1 MPFTISHAIA
11 AFPLHHL
18 TRRKIPVMPVVIGS
32 MSPDFPYLLF
42 MTPVHA
48 PGHSIPG
55 VWIYCLLP
63 ALLMLALWY
72 RWLEKPILN
81 LLALPQGQIV
91 WNIREGLLVILG
103 VLLGAYSHLLW
114 DATSHSYGYFVQNS
128 EFWHAE
134 LFGLPLYK
142 LNQYGSGVLG
152 LAGLVLWYA
161 KLKTESQ
168 QVVESTHLKMAFV
181 IYTGSILLFVLAAN
195 LLHESAGLSYVVVR
209 SAIGLINGIAIGC
222 VIYAVWSSRSS
233 QKSR

>member
-11 AFPLHHL
+11 AYPAHYL
-18 TRRKIPVMPVVIGS
+18 TRRKIPVMPLVIGS

-63 ALLMLALWY
+63 ALLILALWY

-81 LLALPQGQIV
+81 LLALPQVQMPLK
-91 WNIREGLLVILG
+91 IREVLLVIVG

-114 DATSHSYGYFVQNS
+114 DATSHSYGYFVQNC
-128 EFWHAE
+128 EFWRAE
-134 LFGLPLYK
+134 LLGLPLYK

-161 KLKTESQ
+161 KLNAKSQ
-168 QVVESTHLKMAFV
+168 QVIESTHLKLAFI
-181 IYTGSILLFVLAAN
+181 IYAFSILLFVLAAN
-195 LLHESAGLSYVVVR
+195 LLHDAAGLSYVVVR
-209 SAIGLINGIAIGC
+209 SAIGLINGIAIGS
-222 VIYAVWSSRSS
+222 VIYAFCVRR
-233 QKSR
+233 KSHTV

>member
-11 AFPLHHL
+11 AYPLHHL

-48 PGHSIPG
+48 PGHSIFG

-63 ALLMLALWY
+63 ALLLLALWY
-72 RWLEKPILN
+72 RWLEKPVLN
-81 LLALPQGQIV
+81 LLALPRVQIV

-103 VLLGAYSHLLW
+103 VLLGAYSHVLW
-114 DATSHSYGYFVQNS
+114 DATSHSYGYFVQNN

-134 LFGLPLYK
+134 FLGLPLYK

-161 KLKTESQ
+161 KFKAISPQVFESA
-168 QVVESTHLKMAFV
+168 HLKPAFI
-181 IYTGSILLFVLAAN
+181 IYTLCVLFFVLVANVLHDAAD
-195 LLHESAGLSYVVVR
+195 LSYVVVR
-209 SAIGLINGIAIGC
+209 SAIGFTNGIIIGS
-222 VIYAVWSSRSS
+222 VIYAAWVSRRSLHT
-233 QKSR
+233 

>member
-11 AFPLHHL
+11 AYPAHYL
-18 TRRKIPVMPVVIGS
+18 TRRKIPVMPLVIGS

-42 MTPVHA
+42 MTPMHA
-48 PGHSIPG
+48 PGHSIFG

-63 ALLMLALWY
+63 ALLMLTLWY
-72 RWLEKPILN
+72 LWLEKPILN
-81 LLALPQGQIV
+81 LLALPRAQV
-91 WNIREGLLVILG
+91 SWNIREGLLVILG

-128 EFWHAE
+128 EFWHIE

-161 KLKTESQ
+161 KLKAKSQ
-168 QVVESTHLKMAFV
+168 QVIESTHLKLAFI
-181 IYTGSILLFVLAAN
+181 IYAFSILFFVLAAN
-195 LLHESAGLSYVVVR
+195 LLHDATGLSYVVVR
-209 SAIGLINGIAIGC
+209 SAIGLINGIAIGS
-222 VIYAVWSSRSS
+222 VIYACCVRR
-233 QKSR
+233 KPYTV